1 MKTVPSICNSEV
13 GVTPGNSVTGKESII
28 AEVFP
33 ARSAISAVAIRPTK
47 PRDTYTIADREV
59 RRCVLADLFHSAD
72 DLVTQNQWQF
82 RVRQFASHHMKV
94 GAANRA
100 RVDAHEQLS
109 PIRLWFW
116 HGAQLQGLLRPVE
129 NHRAHSAKYRSY
141 SCS

>member
-59 RRCVLADLFHSAD
+59 RRCVFSDLFHSSD
-72 DLVTQNQWQF
+72 DLVTQHQWQF
-82 RVRQFASHHMKV
+82 RVQQFASIHMKV
-94 GAANRA
+94 R
-100 RVDAHEQLS
+100 
-109 PIRLWFW
+109 
-116 HGAQLQGLLRPVE
+116 
-129 NHRAHSAKYRSY
+129 SAVLA
-141 SCS
+141 